1 MLPLRDSLWGMCV
14 RKMYGYLIQMYGNGI
29 HLSVLPK
36 ILSSRIRA
44 DIFRLHFGLNQND
57 LHMRDIE
64 RQSGFAIGT
73 IQAELKKLV
82 GLGLVIKRRDGNR
95 LYFRADTDHP
105 LYPDIRNIVLKTS
118 GLADVLKNA
127 FHDEPTIRVAFVF
140 GSIAAGGEKA
150 TSDVDLMVIGRIGLR
165 KLTKLLSGAAEN
177 IGREINP
184 HVLTPTEWLN
194 RRRGDNHFIN
204 RVMDAPKLFVIGNE
218 HDLKNVA

>member
-1 MLPLRDSLWGMCV
+1 M
-14 RKMYGYLIQMYGNGI
+14 
-29 HLSVLPK
+29 SVLPK

-44 DIFRLHFGLNQND
+44 DIFRLLFGVNQND

-73 IQAELKKLV
+73 IQSELKKLV
-82 GLGLVIKRRDGNR
+82 DLGLVIKRRDGNR

-105 LYPDIRNIVLKTS
+105 LYPDIRSIVLKTS

-127 FHDEPTIRVAFVF
+127 FHDEPTIQAAFVF
-140 GSIAAGGEKA
+140 GSIATGREKA
-150 TSDVDLMVIGRIGLR
+150 ASDVDLMVIGRIGLR
-165 KLTKLLSGAAEN
+165 KLTKLLSGVTEN

-194 RRRGDNHFIN
+194 RKREDDHFIN

-218 HDLKNVA
+218 HDLENVA